1 MVVMVIMV
9 MVFTMFK
16 ASISFSSCWIGSLMI
31 GDCDI
36 DLGESEYLVL
46 QLLYRID

>member
-1 MVVMVIMV
+1 MVVMV

-46 QLLYRID
+46 QLLDRID